1 MYSSV
6 KQTECMHMCRTST
19 VLELGHYVSMFLNLV
34 KIGNSI
40 CFVISLSA
48 AYIWLEPTTKHKVYL
63 LTISMESVKSKKSTT
78 SDLMIT
84 F

>member
-1 MYSSV
+1 MDFLKDVSTMYSSV
-6 KQTECMHMCRTST
+6 KQTECMHMCRSST

-48 AYIWLEPTTKHKVYL
+48 AYI
-63 LTISMESVKSKKSTT
+63 
-78 SDLMIT
+78 
-84 F
+84 